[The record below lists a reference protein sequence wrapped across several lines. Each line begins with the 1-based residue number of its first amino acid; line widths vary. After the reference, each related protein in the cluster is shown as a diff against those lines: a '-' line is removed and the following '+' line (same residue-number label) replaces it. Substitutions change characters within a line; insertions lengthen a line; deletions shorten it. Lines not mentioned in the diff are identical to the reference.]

1 MLGEEWGVRIKGLV
15 SRLDSNSKSHVA
27 VPHGDYRM
35 RELSTE
41 EYELSREGGPT
52 FRLSLREVAQYLG
65 SEALEITKG
74 TFP

>member
-1 MLGEEWGVRIKGLV
+1 MKGEEWGVRIKGLV
-15 SRLDSNSKSHVA
+15 SRLDGKRRVA

-41 EYELSREGGPT
+41 EFELSCKGGPT
-52 FRLSLREVAQYLG
+52 FRLSLGEVATYH
-65 SEALEITKG
+65 STEALEITEG